1 MYVYDE
7 KYNNNKTIVMN
18 QLLAV
23 AAVVTSVAL
32 KYKYLSTRGEISS
45 VVVRVSLYKSSL
57 E

>member
-7 KYNNNKTIVMN
+7 KNNNNKTIVMN

-32 KYKYLSTRGEISS
+32 KYKYLSTRGEILS

>member
-32 KYKYLSTRGEISS
+32 KYKYLSTRGEILS